1 MSLKTEVAP
10 TFGTFLDAVLV
21 EGVSTTILPIGV
33 LIGVENS
40 PLNEEIGVEK
50 SPP

>member
-21 EGVSTTILPIGV
+21 EGVSTTILPIG
-33 LIGVENS
+33 
-40 PLNEEIGVEK
+40 EK
-50 SPP
+50 NAETKII